1 MTTIKK
7 QEKLLDYQEKL
18 SDRVDAILD
27 AEIAKGEPFTEGLSD
42 WAVGEALREI
52 GHFQGAK

>member
-1 MTTIKK
+1 MSN

-27 AEIAKGEPFTEGLSD
+27 SEMAKGEPFTEGLSD
-42 WAVGEALREI
+42 WAVEEALREI